1 MKRKALALILSAAM
15 ALPCAGGTVC
25 AAADFPD
32 LASNHWAYSAVQRLV
47 DEGTI
52 GGLPDGTFA
61 PDASVSRAE
70 FVKMIGKTDKV
81 TTDRYTDVNPGDWYY
96 DYVMA
101 SGLAPVS
108 QGVFKP
114 DEPIKRGDVATL
126 LWSRNGSAKVD
137 NVPSVITAQGSN
149 ADAAAWVY
157 SKGIMVGDDYIDMR
171 LGDTLS
177 RAEAAVLIIRARE
190 NVGNAAK
197 NPIDNIPDSTL
208 KTVYDS
214 FNLLDGREYD
224 PEGTLTHGE
233 IANIA
238 MRLACRQHT
247 LTYNN
252 FSVKADAFEHKY
264 VRPLGVYAAYCIG
277 EDKVTPEYI
286 DQKAT
291 VADAVCA
298 VAFGLVKTS
307 YKYLNYGE
315 ADGYYSDVTKTDSET
330 ANKLLTMAKNNGIYL
345 YADGT
350 IKADSPVTM
359 RQLACLLIEAD
370 SISGLNN
377 AYVFETSRSGRGTP
391 VRTDAATYPETA
403 EKYALILADVPNSVY
418 DASYVT
424 YRDGDGIGVPK
435 AVYDSVRDFNSVY
448 SDMLLDI
455 SSVWN
460 ERDDVKAS
468 ITHYPSMVINNGD
481 GYTFRVKID
490 IKSAAEGTSLLDIIP
505 LDKDAENVTLSDGMT
520 IWADIE
526 TGGQASGVY
535 LSAENAGINKIIA
548 VEK

>member
-1 MKRKALALILSAAM
+1 MKKRVLALVLSAVM
-15 ALPCAGGTVC
+15 ALPCAGGAVF
-25 AAADFPD
+25 AAAEFPD
-32 LASNHWAYSAVQRLV
+32 LASGHWAYSAVRRLV

-61 PDASVSRAE
+61 PDSSVSRAE

-108 QGVFKP
+108 TGVFKP

-137 NVPSVITAQGSN
+137 NVPSVITSQGEN

-157 SKGIMVGDDYIDMR
+157 SKGIMVGNDYIDMR

-177 RAEAAVLIIRARE
+177 RAEAAVLIVRARE
-190 NVGNAAK
+190 NVSSAAK
-197 NPIDNIPDSTL
+197 NPIDNIPDSTF
-208 KTVYDS
+208 KAIYDS
-214 FNLLDGREYD
+214 FNLLDDREYD
-224 PEGTLTHGE
+224 PDGTLTHGE

-252 FSVKADAFEHKY
+252 YSVKKDAFEHKY

-315 ADGYYSDVTKTDSET
+315 ADGYYSDVTKTDSEI

-377 AYVFETSRSGRGTP
+377 AYVFEANRSGMGTS
-391 VRTDAATYPETA
+391 VRTDTATYPETA
-403 EKYALILADVPNSVY
+403 EKYALILDEVPNTVY
-418 DASYVT
+418 DSPFVT
-424 YRDGDGIGVPK
+424 YKDGDGIGMPK

-448 SDMLLDI
+448 SEMLLDI
-455 SSVWN
+455 SSAWN
-460 ERDDVKAS
+460 ERDDLKAS
-468 ITHYPSMVINNGD
+468 ITHYPSMVINNGN

-490 IKSAAEGTSLLDIIP
+490 IKSAADGTSLADIIP
-505 LDKDAENVTLSDGMT
+505 LDDSVGNIALKEGMI

-526 TGGQASGVY
+526 TGGLPSGVY
-535 LSAENAGINKIIA
+535 LSAENAGINRIVL
-548 VEK
+548 VEQ

>member
-108 QGVFKP
+108 QGVFRP